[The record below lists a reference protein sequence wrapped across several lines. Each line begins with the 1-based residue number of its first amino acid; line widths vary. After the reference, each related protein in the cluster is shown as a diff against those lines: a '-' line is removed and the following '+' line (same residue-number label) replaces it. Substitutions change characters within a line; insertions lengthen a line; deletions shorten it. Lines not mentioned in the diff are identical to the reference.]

1 MQEPPPDVLVHVADN
16 LRRLRHEAGLS
27 QSALAAEAG
36 LSRRT
41 IINLEAGEAN
51 IGLSGLDKLARTLG
65 ATLVEVVSPPSAPPG
80 RIEATAWRGAEADSR
95 AVLLGSAPARDQ
107 AQLWTWSL
115 AAGDRYDAEPDP
127 AGWHEMVFV
136 TAGRLRIEREDEVA
150 VVDAGDYAIYSS
162 AQRYSYVNDAAGTTT
177 FLRNVVS

>member
-1 MQEPPPDVLVHVADN
+1 MIVA
-16 LRRLRHEAGLS
+16 RVGGTSRCAQFIAIWIR
-27 QSALAAEAG
+27 QLAAPSPSAAT
-36 LSRRT
+36 SH
-41 IINLEAGEAN
+41 
-51 IGLSGLDKLARTLG
+51 TLG

-80 RIEATAWRGAEADSR
+80 RIEATAGRGAEAGSR